1 MDEIFIKKF
10 SYVYRS
16 QYRKKTILSLTQGEK
31 TPTEIGLYTN
41 IRTNHISKI
50 LRELKEYE
58 IVKCINE
65 EMKMGRLYILTDWGE
80 KIAEELQR
88 REKH

>member
-1 MDEIFIKKF
+1 MDEKFIKKF

-58 IVKCINE
+58 IVKCIRFLFLN
-65 EMKMGRLYILTDWGE
+65 
-80 KIAEELQR
+80 
-88 REKH
+88 